1 MLLEKEK
8 EVQTLQNE
16 LRLAKEAEQKRNEVL
31 LRHIMCIVYVKRGL
45 IMQKN
50 FE

>member
-31 LRHIMCIVYVKRGL
+31 LRQTM
-45 IMQKN
+45 
-50 FE
+50 

>member
-1 MLLEKEK
+1 MEYYCFIICRSAYNDMLLEKEK

-31 LRHIMCIVYVKRGL
+31 LRQTM
-45 IMQKN
+45 
-50 FE
+50 